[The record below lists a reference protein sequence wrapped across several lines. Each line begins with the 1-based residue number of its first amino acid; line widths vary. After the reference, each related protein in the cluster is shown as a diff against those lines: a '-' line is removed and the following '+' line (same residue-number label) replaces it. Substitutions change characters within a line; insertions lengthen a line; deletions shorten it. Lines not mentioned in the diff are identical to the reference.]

1 MLGRIVYVLIVG
13 AIVIGGALA
22 LHFLAEEPGQII
34 IDYGDRTR
42 PISLIEAALG
52 LVAFLVLA
60 LAAIILGRFLI
71 ALVRFISGDADALGG
86 FWTRRRQR
94 SGLDALSKG
103 MIALASGDAKTA
115 AKKAKIAEQKLMQPG
130 LTRLLNAQAAVMAG
144 NEGRAETYFKALM
157 AEPETAFVGTQGLLT
172 QAIES
177 QDEDRALK
185 LALHAKELKPKD
197 EGTLDTLYMLQSRK
211 FDWTGARATL
221 TDQRKAGHVGKL
233 EAAKRESALALAQAE
248 DADSLGEEEHA
259 RALAVEAA
267 KLDPTN
273 VEAVATA
280 VRHLVASGSRRAAT
294 KLVTDGWRA
303 RPHPILAAAY
313 ASIEPDES
321 PSERRRRFEAL
332 FNLQPTHDETRF
344 LRAELALV
352 AEDWKA
358 ARNSIQDLRET
369 EPSARSCAIMA
380 AIARG
385 EGEPDHVIRGWLARA
400 LGAPRNDATDSEISH
415 AAMLPLLVETVG
427 ESKSD
432 ATDVPPGQET
442 PEAMS
447 ETPAAEAESDVQDAE
462 TDGLA
467 DGTNPKS
474 EAAA

>member
-1 MLGRIVYVLIVG
+1 
-13 AIVIGGALA
+13 
-22 LHFLAEEPGQII
+22 
-34 IDYGDRTR
+34 
-42 PISLIEAALG
+42 
-52 LVAFLVLA
+52 
-60 LAAIILGRFLI
+60 
-71 ALVRFISGDADALGG
+71 
-86 FWTRRRQR
+86 
-94 SGLDALSKG
+94 
-103 MIALASGDAKTA
+103 
-115 AKKAKIAEQKLMQPG
+115 
-130 LTRLLNAQAAVMAG
+130 MAG
-144 NEGRAETYFKALM
+144 NPGRAETYFKALM
-157 AEPETAFVGTQGLLT
+157 SEPETAFVGTQGLLT
-172 QAIES
+172 QAIEAD
-177 QDEDRALK
+177 DEDRALK

-197 EGTLDTLYMLQSRK
+197 EGTLETLYTLQSRK
-211 FDWTGARATL
+211 FDWTAARATL

-273 VEAVATA
+273 VDAVATA
-280 VRHLVASGSRRAAT
+280 VRHLVASGSRRAAS

-303 RPHPILAAAY
+303 RPHPVLAAAY

-358 ARNSIQDLRET
+358 ARNSLQDLRET

-380 AIARG
+380 AIAKG

-400 LGAPRNDATDSEISH
+400 IGAPRKDATDSEISH
-415 AAMLPLLVETVG
+415 AAMLPLIVETVG
-427 ESKSD
+427 EGEADD
-432 ATDVPPGQET
+432 AGVGPGSEPPETEQENSQDVF
-442 PEAMS
+442 
-447 ETPAAEAESDVQDAE
+447 EAEVQDEDSTGVAN
-462 TDGLA
+462 GSK
-467 DGTNPKS
+467 PKS